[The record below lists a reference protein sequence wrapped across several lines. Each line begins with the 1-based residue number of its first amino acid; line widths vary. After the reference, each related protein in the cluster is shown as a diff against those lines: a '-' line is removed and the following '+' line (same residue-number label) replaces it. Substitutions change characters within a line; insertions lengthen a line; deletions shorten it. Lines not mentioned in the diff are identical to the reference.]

1 MSCAGVLCKVGI
13 EKSKAKAVIEELISD
28 FDISEIID
36 YAYSHN
42 IYGCERRRYIK
53 KKEWLIYKTNNMK
66 KMRFSGLL

>member
-13 EKSKAKAVIEELISD
+13 EKSKAKAVIEELILD

-53 KKEWLIYKTNNMK
+53 KKE
-66 KMRFSGLL
+66 